1 MELGNFLNATN
12 ARLKAQSEN
21 RSLPKQTDTNLK
33 NRYSVDDF
41 SYLNSSDV
49 NSNNKNNNKPN
60 YLSDTETEVSETSGS
75 RKIRLKQD
83 GFNFLK
89 SNSKQNVFEKEGKKE
104 KEENEEDEIFKPST
118 PQGIRPKTAR
128 KPNFTHVVDPLR
140 SSYDVPSISTSK
152 EFHEDDSFRPDSAGN
167 SIPDVGLKE
176 MNNEH
181 GDNILRFDSVATYSD
196 GAALRPDDFNDDN
209 NEESKSEPFTESVID
224 YEQDFE
230 TAKSNRSVRSAGA
243 ENRGAGAPGPGPAR
257 FRIFDGHPGPGP
269 GPVPV
274 FRNEV
279 KSFLIVV
286 VFLEQRIEK

>member
-49 NSNNKNNNKPN
+49 NSNNKNSKPN

-89 SNSKQNVFEKEGKKE
+89 SNSMQNLEKE
-104 KEENEEDEIFKPST
+104 DELFKPST

-152 EFHEDDSFRPDSAGN
+152 EFHEDESFRPDSASN
-167 SIPDVGLKE
+167 TIPDVGLKE
-176 MNNEH
+176 MQRVRESF
-181 GDNILRFDSVATYSD
+181 GRKV
-196 GAALRPDDFNDDN
+196 GRAARKPAPLDFH
-209 NEESKSEPFTESVID
+209 E
-224 YEQDFE
+224 
-230 TAKSNRSVRSAGA
+230 
-243 ENRGAGAPGPGPAR
+243 
-257 FRIFDGHPGPGP
+257 
-269 GPVPV
+269 
-274 FRNEV
+274 
-279 KSFLIVV
+279 
-286 VFLEQRIEK
+286 